1 MITKKWLKYEI
12 LIKYG
17 LSTRE
22 ELDTQIKR
30 YQKSEIDRLY
40 KDILKELGQNNT
52 SYIYVLKL
60 VPKELRFKLKN
71 YKIYEQKDLEITVKD
86 LNMQSKF
93 EEIWC
98 CKTKLGLDGGGI
110 YGRFYINSG
119 GKTEV
124 FQCIEQ
130 VWSDTARTLEKILK
144 EQEITYIEAKRIGWG
159 WRYNIEEIN
168 CKNQEKRRILND
180 FWEVAKQIEIKRN
193 KLEKFA
199 NDLYK
204 IGICSFDIEYKMI
217 NGRIVIIDWDTSFDE
232 MVLEELL

>member
-17 LSTRE
+17 LSTKD
-22 ELDTQIKR
+22 ELDSQIKR
-30 YQKSEIDRLY
+30 YKKSEIDKLY
-40 KDILKELGQNNT
+40 EDILKELGQNSN
-52 SYIYVLKL
+52 SNIYVLKL

-71 YKIYEQKDLEITVKD
+71 YKIYGQKDLEIAVKD
-86 LNMQSKF
+86 LKMQSKF

-98 CKTKLGLDGGGI
+98 CKTKLDLDGSGI

-130 VWSDTARTLEKILK
+130 VWSDTARKLENILK
-144 EQEITYIEAKRIGWG
+144 NQKLTYIRAKRTGWG

-168 CKNQEKRRILND
+168 CKKQGERKILHD
-180 FWEVAKQIEIKRN
+180 LWEVAKQIEIKRN
-193 KLEKFA
+193 RIEEFA

-204 IGICSFDIEYKMI
+204 IGICSFDIEYKVI
-217 NGRIVIIDWDTSFDE
+217 NGRIVIIDWDTSSDE